1 MFILLPLEHSEK
13 IENGKRMMEEVQKMI
28 DTAPNEDIKKMNEK
42 LLVFA
47 KDHHN
52 VLEKWGR
59 YPSRN
64 EALARKS
71 TEEETEFLKE
81 HKGW

>member
-1 MFILLPLEHSEK
+1 
-13 IENGKRMMEEVQKMI
+13 MI
-28 DTAPNEDIKKMNEK
+28 DTAPNEDIKKNNEK
-42 LLVFA
+42 LLVMA
-47 KDHHN
+47 KDHHD

-64 EALARKS
+64 EALGRKS